1 MHSRALPRLRT
12 LALLSLCILTL
23 LASGCAS
30 RSGGDKPPSDVRA
43 ELTRL
48 QNDPQL
54 AGLAPEAMQE
64 AEEAVAEAEK
74 PQTDSSLAKR
84 LNFIAGSKVARARAA
99 AETELQARNGSG
111 AAEAA
116 DDTDTGAEATQRQAA
131 PALVDD
137 DPRLARMQ
145 QQIDE
150 LSAKLLQSRLMDLS
164 ARPTERGH
172 LVILDDGLFAP
183 GQAQLKNPTPER
195 LVRIARFLVEYDD
208 RTVVIEGHTDNVGTE
223 TGNQELAQARADAV
237 KNYLI
242 SEGIKASRIRALGL
256 GEGSPIADNGTT
268 AGRQSNRR
276 VELLIVAPGQQD

>member
-1 MHSRALPRLRT
+1 MHSRALPRLRAF
-12 LALLSLCILTL
+12 ALLSLCILTL

-30 RSGGDKPPSDVRA
+30 RSAGDKPPSDVRA

-54 AGLAPEAMQE
+54 AGLAPKAMQE
-64 AEEAVAEAEK
+64 AEEAVAEADK

-99 AETELQARNGSG
+99 AETELQARKESR
-111 AAEAA
+111 AAKNV
-116 DDTDTGAEATQRQAA
+116 DDTAAEATQRQAA
-131 PALVDD
+131 PVLVDD

-164 ARPTERGH
+164 ARPTDRGQ

-256 GEGSPIADNGTT
+256 GEGSPIADNGTA